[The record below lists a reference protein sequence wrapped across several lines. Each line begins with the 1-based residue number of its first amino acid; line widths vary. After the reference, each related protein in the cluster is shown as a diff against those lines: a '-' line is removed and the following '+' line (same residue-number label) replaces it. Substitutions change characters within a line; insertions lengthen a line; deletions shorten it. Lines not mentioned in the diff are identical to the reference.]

1 MGDDFGESSISK
13 VFEYKHEALSLNPK
27 ASVEKPG
34 IAAWTWKPST
44 EGAEED
50 GYPELAGK
58 PTKS

>member
-1 MGDDFGESSISK
+1 ML
-13 VFEYKHEALSLNPK
+13 EYKLEGLSLNPK

-44 EGAEED
+44 EGTEED
-50 GYPELAGK
+50 GYPELASK